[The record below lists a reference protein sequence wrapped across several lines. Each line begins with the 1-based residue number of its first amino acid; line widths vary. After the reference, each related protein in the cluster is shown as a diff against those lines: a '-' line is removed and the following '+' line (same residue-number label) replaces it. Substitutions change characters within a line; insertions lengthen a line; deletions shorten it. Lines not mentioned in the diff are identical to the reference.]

1 MSELG
6 DVERTGARFGEHT
19 DDLTRWERY
28 APEAYEAI
36 RNADDVVDIARNT
49 GLPEARIRRIKEHLF
64 SREHILLDGLRRFDP
79 DPDIAD
85 AWFRLQRG
93 EQLNQDLD
101 LLKHEY
107 FESRFEGIFHT
118 DYFTAHHA
126 TIRSGRI
133 WHPPSPPGP

>member
-1 MSELG
+1 MSELE
-6 DVERTGARFGEHT
+6 DVERTGARFGEYM

-36 RNADDVVDIARNT
+36 RNADDVADIARNT
-49 GLPEARIRRIKEHLF
+49 GWPEARIRRIKEHLL
-64 SREHILLDGLRRFDP
+64 SREHVLLDGLRCFDP

-93 EQLNQDLD
+93 EQREQDFD

-107 FESRFEGIFHT
+107 FESRFEGIFQT
-118 DYFTAHHA
+118 DYRTAHHA
-126 TIRSGRI
+126 TIRSGRT
-133 WHPPSPPGP
+133 WHPPPRP